1 MFKLLR
7 LLKPDAGRIVLVVFL
22 TLITSAAS
30 LALPYLMSYIV
41 EYGIGGQNMTVTLAC
56 SGIMLGVS
64 IMGLVVGIL
73 SYKISA
79 GVVSRYSKTLREVI
93 FKKVN
98 TLNPDQLNHWGT
110 GALITR
116 STNDIWLLEECASM
130 LMQGVISIPILVLGG
145 SALAFLAD
153 PWLALIMFTFVP
165 VVVTVLYFVVR
176 RIMPLWEKSDEYIDK
191 QNSIIRERLTGIRVI
206 RAFNRE
212 DRECDRANEAT
223 LVMAKNIIK
232 ANVNMGLLT
241 PVIMLGLNLVTILIL
256 YVGAKLMQGGKS
268 AVTGADI
275 IAIVQYVAL
284 VMNGI
289 MMFAMMLAFL
299 PKVAVNSRRINEIL
313 ETEVQKEPDDENLP
327 AFSGALKFSHVDF
340 RYEGASENAL
350 SDVSF
355 DIAPGEKVAFIGGT
369 GSGKSSIVK
378 LIMKFFN
385 PTSGEISYDGKSVSE
400 ISGKRVRN
408 NVTCVLQNATIFS
421 GTIGSNVRMSAA
433 DASDE
438 QVYDALKIAELK
450 GFVENLETGLD
461 YEILSGGSNLSGGQ
475 KQRLSIA
482 RAMLKNGS
490 IYLFDDSFSALDF
503 LTEAHVKEN
512 LDKTLSGK
520 TRIVMTQR
528 ASTAASADKI
538 FVLDEGRIV
547 GRGTHKDLLS
557 SCRQYREIYESQTGK
572 RSKEAQ
578 YETVSKRRQNDEKR
592 NEKHNS
598 APCPRN
604 R

>member
-64 IMGLVVGIL
+64 IMGFVVGIL

-482 RAMLKNGS
+482 RAMLKKGS

-520 TRIVMTQR
+520 TKIVMTQR

-557 SCRQYREIYESQTGK
+557 SCRQYREIYESQTGQK
-572 RSKEAQ
+572 AEGGAL
-578 YETVSKRRQNDEKR
+578 
-592 NEKHNS
+592 
-598 APCPRN
+598 
-604 R
+604 

>member
-1 MFKLLR
+1 MFKLFR

-64 IMGLVVGIL
+64 IIGLVVGIL

-130 LMQGVISIPILVLGG
+130 LMQGVISIPILVFGG

-327 AFSGALKFSHVDF
+327 VFSGALKFSHVDF

-438 QVYDALKIAELK
+438 QVYDALKVAELK

-520 TRIVMTQR
+520 TKIVMTQR

-572 RSKEAQ
+572 KVEGGA
-578 YETVSKRRQNDEKR
+578 V
-592 NEKHNS
+592 
-598 APCPRN
+598 
-604 R
+604 

>member
-385 PTSGEISYDGKSVSE
+385 PISGEISYDGKSVSE

-520 TRIVMTQR
+520 TKIVMTQR

-572 RSKEAQ
+572 KVEGGA
-578 YETVSKRRQNDEKR
+578 V
-592 NEKHNS
+592 
-598 APCPRN
+598 
-604 R
+604 

>member
-64 IMGLVVGIL
+64 ILGLVVGIL

-438 QVYDALKIAELK
+438 QVYDALKVAELK

-572 RSKEAQ
+572 KVEGGA
-578 YETVSKRRQNDEKR
+578 V
-592 NEKHNS
+592 
-598 APCPRN
+598 
-604 R
+604 

>member
-438 QVYDALKIAELK
+438 QVYDALKVAELK

-520 TRIVMTQR
+520 TKIVMTQR

-557 SCRQYREIYESQTGK
+557 SCRQYREICESQTGK
-572 RSKEAQ
+572 KVEGGA
-578 YETVSKRRQNDEKR
+578 V
-592 NEKHNS
+592 
-598 APCPRN
+598 
-604 R
+604 

>member
-145 SALAFLAD
+145 SALAFFAD

-438 QVYDALKIAELK
+438 QVYDALKVAELK

-520 TRIVMTQR
+520 TKIVMTQR

-572 RSKEAQ
+572 KVEGGA
-578 YETVSKRRQNDEKR
+578 V
-592 NEKHNS
+592 
-598 APCPRN
+598 
-604 R
+604 

>member
-520 TRIVMTQR
+520 TKIVMTQR

-557 SCRQYREIYESQTGK
+557 SCRQYREIYESQTGQK
-572 RSKEAQ
+572 AEGGAL
-578 YETVSKRRQNDEKR
+578 
-592 NEKHNS
+592 
-598 APCPRN
+598 
-604 R
+604 

>member
-482 RAMLKNGS
+482 RAMLKKGS

-512 LDKTLSGK
+512 LDKTLFGK
-520 TRIVMTQR
+520 TKIVMTQR

-557 SCRQYREIYESQTGK
+557 SCRQYREIYESQTGQK
-572 RSKEAQ
+572 AEGGAL
-578 YETVSKRRQNDEKR
+578 
-592 NEKHNS
+592 
-598 APCPRN
+598 
-604 R
+604 

>member
-41 EYGIGGQNMTVTLAC
+41 EYGIGGKNMTVTLAC

-385 PTSGEISYDGKSVSE
+385 PTSGEISFDGKSVSE

-482 RAMLKNGS
+482 RAMLKKGS

-520 TRIVMTQR
+520 TKIVMTQR

-557 SCRQYREIYESQTGK
+557 SCRQYREIYESQTGQK
-572 RSKEAQ
+572 AEGGAL
-578 YETVSKRRQNDEKR
+578 
-592 NEKHNS
+592 
-598 APCPRN
+598 
-604 R
+604 

>member
-369 GSGKSSIVK
+369 GSGQSSIAN
-378 LIMKFFN
+378 LIMKIFN

-438 QVYDALKIAELK
+438 QVYDALKVAELK

-482 RAMLKNGS
+482 RAMLKKGS

-572 RSKEAQ
+572 KVEGGA
-578 YETVSKRRQNDEKR
+578 V
-592 NEKHNS
+592 
-598 APCPRN
+598 
-604 R
+604 

>member
-340 RYEGASENAL
+340 RYEWASENAL

-438 QVYDALKIAELK
+438 QVYDALKVAELK

-572 RSKEAQ
+572 KVEGGA
-578 YETVSKRRQNDEKR
+578 V
-592 NEKHNS
+592 
-598 APCPRN
+598 
-604 R
+604 

>member
-1 MFKLLR
+1 
-7 LLKPDAGRIVLVVFL
+7 
-22 TLITSAAS
+22 
-30 LALPYLMSYIV
+30 
-41 EYGIGGQNMTVTLAC
+41 MTVTLAC

-327 AFSGALKFSHVDF
+327 AFSGALNFSHVDF

-385 PTSGEISYDGKSVSE
+385 PTLGEISYDGKSVSE

-512 LDKTLSGK
+512 LDKTLFGK
-520 TRIVMTQR
+520 TKIVMTQR

-538 FVLDEGRIV
+538 FVLEEGRIV

-557 SCRQYREIYESQTGK
+557 SCRQYREIYESQTGQK
-572 RSKEAQ
+572 VEGGAL
-578 YETVSKRRQNDEKR
+578 
-592 NEKHNS
+592 
-598 APCPRN
+598 
-604 R
+604 

>member
-438 QVYDALKIAELK
+438 QVYDALKVAELK

-520 TRIVMTQR
+520 TKIVMTQR

-547 GRGTHKDLLS
+547 GSGTHKDLLS

-572 RSKEAQ
+572 KVEGGA
-578 YETVSKRRQNDEKR
+578 V
-592 NEKHNS
+592 
-598 APCPRN
+598 
-604 R
+604 

>member
-482 RAMLKNGS
+482 RAMLKKGS

-520 TRIVMTQR
+520 TKIVMTQR

-572 RSKEAQ
+572 KVEGGA
-578 YETVSKRRQNDEKR
+578 V
-592 NEKHNS
+592 
-598 APCPRN
+598 
-604 R
+604 

>member
-438 QVYDALKIAELK
+438 QVYDALKVAELK

-557 SCRQYREIYESQTGK
+557 SCRQYREIYESQTGQMV
-572 RSKEAQ
+572 EGGA
-578 YETVSKRRQNDEKR
+578 V
-592 NEKHNS
+592 
-598 APCPRN
+598 
-604 R
+604 

>member
-1 MFKLLR
+1 MFKLFR

-64 IMGLVVGIL
+64 IIGLVVGIL

-438 QVYDALKIAELK
+438 QVYDALKVAELK

-572 RSKEAQ
+572 KVEGGA
-578 YETVSKRRQNDEKR
+578 V
-592 NEKHNS
+592 
-598 APCPRN
+598 
-604 R
+604 

>member
-64 IMGLVVGIL
+64 IMRLVVGIL

-327 AFSGALKFSHVDF
+327 AFSGAIKFSHVDF

-520 TRIVMTQR
+520 TKIVMTQR

-538 FVLDEGRIV
+538 FVLEEGRIV

-557 SCRQYREIYESQTGK
+557 SCRQYREIYESQTG
-572 RSKEAQ
+572 
-578 YETVSKRRQNDEKR
+578 QNVEGG
-592 NEKHNS
+592 
-598 APCPRN
+598 AL
-604 R
+604 

>member
-313 ETEVQKEPDDENLP
+313 ETEIQKEPDDENLP

-520 TRIVMTQR
+520 TKIVMTQR

-572 RSKEAQ
+572 KVEGGA
-578 YETVSKRRQNDEKR
+578 V
-592 NEKHNS
+592 
-598 APCPRN
+598 
-604 R
+604 

>member
-145 SALAFLAD
+145 SALAFIAD

-313 ETEVQKEPDDENLP
+313 ETEVQKEPDDENQP

-557 SCRQYREIYESQTGK
+557 SCRQYREIYESQTGQMV
-572 RSKEAQ
+572 EGGA
-578 YETVSKRRQNDEKR
+578 V
-592 NEKHNS
+592 
-598 APCPRN
+598 
-604 R
+604 

>member
-176 RIMPLWEKSDEYIDK
+176 RIMLLWEKSDEYIDK

-438 QVYDALKIAELK
+438 QVYDALKVAELK

-520 TRIVMTQR
+520 TKIVMTQR

-572 RSKEAQ
+572 KVEGGA
-578 YETVSKRRQNDEKR
+578 V
-592 NEKHNS
+592 
-598 APCPRN
+598 
-604 R
+604 

>member
-41 EYGIGGQNMTVTLAC
+41 EYGIGGQNMKVTLAC

-313 ETEVQKEPDDENLP
+313 ETEVQKEPDNENLP

-482 RAMLKNGS
+482 RAMLKKGS

-520 TRIVMTQR
+520 TKIVMTQR

-557 SCRQYREIYESQTGK
+557 SCRQYREIYESQTGQK
-572 RSKEAQ
+572 AEGGAL
-578 YETVSKRRQNDEKR
+578 
-592 NEKHNS
+592 
-598 APCPRN
+598 
-604 R
+604 

>member
-64 IMGLVVGIL
+64 ITGLVVGIL

-212 DRECDRANEAT
+212 DRECDRANDAT

-313 ETEVQKEPDDENLP
+313 ETEVQKEPDDENQP

-482 RAMLKNGS
+482 RAMLKKGS

-520 TRIVMTQR
+520 TKIVMTQR

-547 GRGTHKDLLS
+547 GHGTHKDLLS
-557 SCRQYREIYESQTGK
+557 SCRQYREIYESQTGQK
-572 RSKEAQ
+572 AEGGAL
-578 YETVSKRRQNDEKR
+578 
-592 NEKHNS
+592 
-598 APCPRN
+598 
-604 R
+604 

>member
-289 MMFAMMLAFL
+289 MMFVMMLAFL

-482 RAMLKNGS
+482 RAMLKKGS

-520 TRIVMTQR
+520 TKIVMTQR

-538 FVLDEGRIV
+538 FVLEEGRIV

-557 SCRQYREIYESQTGK
+557 SCRQYREIYESQTG
-572 RSKEAQ
+572 
-578 YETVSKRRQNDEKR
+578 QNVEGG
-592 NEKHNS
+592 
-598 APCPRN
+598 AL
-604 R
+604 

>member
-1 MFKLLR
+1 MFKLFR

-64 IMGLVVGIL
+64 IIGLVVGIL

-520 TRIVMTQR
+520 TKIVMTQR

-572 RSKEAQ
+572 KVEGGA
-578 YETVSKRRQNDEKR
+578 V
-592 NEKHNS
+592 
-598 APCPRN
+598 
-604 R
+604 

>member
-350 SDVSF
+350 NDVSF

-557 SCRQYREIYESQTGK
+557 SCRQYREIYESQTGRK
-572 RSKEAQ
+572 VEGGA
-578 YETVSKRRQNDEKR
+578 V
-592 NEKHNS
+592 
-598 APCPRN
+598 
-604 R
+604 

>member
-400 ISGKRVRN
+400 ISGRRVRN

-438 QVYDALKIAELK
+438 QVYAALKIAELK

-482 RAMLKNGS
+482 RAMLKKGS

-572 RSKEAQ
+572 KVEGGA
-578 YETVSKRRQNDEKR
+578 V
-592 NEKHNS
+592 
-598 APCPRN
+598 
-604 R
+604 

>member
-1 MFKLLR
+1 MFKLFR

-41 EYGIGGQNMTVTLAC
+41 EYGIGGQNMMVTLAC

-64 IMGLVVGIL
+64 IIGLVVGIL

-130 LMQGVISIPILVLGG
+130 LMQGVISIPILVIGG

-572 RSKEAQ
+572 KVEGGA
-578 YETVSKRRQNDEKR
+578 V
-592 NEKHNS
+592 
-598 APCPRN
+598 
-604 R
+604 

>member
-520 TRIVMTQR
+520 TKIVMTQR
-528 ASTAASADKI
+528 VSTAASADKI

-547 GRGTHKDLLS
+547 GHGTHKDLLS

-572 RSKEAQ
+572 KVEGGAL
-578 YETVSKRRQNDEKR
+578 
-592 NEKHNS
+592 
-598 APCPRN
+598 
-604 R
+604 

>member
-56 SGIMLGVS
+56 SGIMLVVS

-520 TRIVMTQR
+520 TKIVMTQR

-557 SCRQYREIYESQTGK
+557 SCRQ
-572 RSKEAQ
+572 
-578 YETVSKRRQNDEKR
+578 
-592 NEKHNS
+592 
-598 APCPRN
+598 
-604 R
+604 